1 MEILED
7 DVLNVTLIEPRLKHP
22 TIFERFD
29 ALKEGEGFVILN
41 DHDPKPVYYQLL
53 GERGD
58 IFIWE
63 YLQQGPEWWKVSIKK
78 HITGENNETLGQIA
92 TKDLRKA
99 EIFKKYGLDFCCG
112 GKKTVKEACAEK
124 GLDVAA
130 VEHELQ
136 QVEKQTSA
144 SPLPRPL
151 PYNDWNLDFLA
162 DYIVNTHH
170 SYVKASLPE
179 LLKYADK
186 VARVHG
192 AHHPELFNIL
202 QLVGEI
208 SEEMTGH
215 MEKEETFLFPYIK
228 QLALPKNYC
237 STPGTDKDGNVQQP
251 IELMEKEH
259 EIVGK
264 CLSDIRMLSND
275 YALPEDAC
283 ASYGL
288 LYKMLEEFEGDMFT
302 HIHLE
307 NNILFVKALELEK
320 NK

>member
-7 DVLNVTLIEPRLKHP
+7 GILNVTLIEPRLKHP
-22 TIFERFD
+22 TIFEHFD
-29 ALKEGEGFVILN
+29 ALEEGEGFTILN

-63 YLQQGPEWWKVSIKK
+63 YLEQGPEWWKVSIKK
-78 HITGENNETLGQIA
+78 RVSGESDETLGQIA

-112 GKKTVKEACAEK
+112 GKKTVKQACAEK

-136 QVEKQTSA
+136 QAEKQTSG

-151 PYNDWNLDFLA
+151 PYNDWKLDFLA

-170 SYVKASLPE
+170 SYVKASIPE
-179 LLKYADK
+179 LIKYADK
-186 VARVHG
+186 VAKVHG
-192 AHHPELFNIL
+192 AHHQELFTINE
-202 QLVGEI
+202 LVHDI
-208 SEEMTGH
+208 CAEMTEH
-215 MEKEETFLFPYIK
+215 MEKEESLVFPYIK
-228 QLALPKNYC
+228 QLVTAKAND
-237 STPGTDKDGNVQQP
+237 GTSVQKP
-251 IELMEKEH
+251 IELMEQEH

-264 CLSDIRMLSND
+264 NLSDIRMLGNN
-275 YALPEDAC
+275 YTLPEDAC

-307 NNILFVKALELEK
+307 NNILFKKALEIEK
-320 NK
+320 SR

>member
-7 DVLNVTLIEPRLKHP
+7 GILNVTLIEPRLKHP
-22 TIFERFD
+22 TIFEHFD
-29 ALKEGEGFVILN
+29 ALEEGEGFTILN

-63 YLQQGPEWWKVSIKK
+63 YLEQGPEWWKVSIKK
-78 HITGENNETLGQIA
+78 RVSGESDETLGQIA

-112 GKKTVKEACAEK
+112 GKKTVKQACAEK

-136 QVEKQTSA
+136 QAEKQTSG

-151 PYNDWNLDFLA
+151 PYNDWKLDFLA

-170 SYVKASLPE
+170 SYVKASIPE
-179 LLKYADK
+179 LIKYADK
-186 VARVHG
+186 VAKVHG
-192 AHHPELFNIL
+192 AHHQELFTINE
-202 QLVGEI
+202 LVHDI
-208 SEEMTGH
+208 CAEMTEH
-215 MEKEETFLFPYIK
+215 MEKEESLVFPYIK
-228 QLALPKNYC
+228 QLVSAKAND
-237 STPGTDKDGNVQQP
+237 GTSVQKP
-251 IELMEKEH
+251 IELMEQEH

-264 CLSDIRMLSND
+264 NLSDIRMLSNN
-275 YALPEDAC
+275 YTLPEDAC

-307 NNILFVKALELEK
+307 NNILFKKALEIEK
-320 NK
+320 SR

>member
-1 MEILED
+1 MESLTDGI
-7 DVLNVTLIEPRLKHP
+7 LNVTLIEPRLKHP
-22 TIFERFD
+22 TIFEYFD
-29 ALKEGEGFVILN
+29 ALKEGEGFAILN

-53 GERGD
+53 GERGN
-58 IFIWE
+58 IFVWE
-63 YLQQGPEWWKVSIKK
+63 YLEQGPEWWKVSIKK
-78 HITGENNETLGQIA
+78 RVSGDSDETLGQIA
-92 TKDLRKA
+92 AKDLRKA

-130 VEHELQ
+130 VEHELRWA
-136 QVEKQTSA
+136 EKQTSG

-151 PYNDWNLDFLA
+151 PYNDWKLDFLA

-170 SYVKASLPE
+170 SYVKASVPE
-179 LLKYADK
+179 LIKYVDK
-186 VARVHG
+186 VAKVHG
-192 AHHPELFNIL
+192 GRHSELFTINE
-202 QLVGEI
+202 LVHDI
-208 SEEMTGH
+208 CSEMTEH
-215 MEKEETFLFPYIK
+215 MEKEESFVFPYIK
-228 QLALPKNYC
+228 QLVSAKAND
-237 STPGTDKDGNVQQP
+237 GTSVQKP
-251 IELMEKEH
+251 IELMEQEH

-264 CLSDIRMLSND
+264 SLSDIRMLSNN

-307 NNILFVKALELEK
+307 NNILFEKALEIEK
-320 NK
+320 GK

>member
-1 MEILED
+1 MATIED
-7 DVLNVTLIEPRLKHP
+7 SVLNVTLIEPRLKHP
-22 TIFERFD
+22 TIFEHFD
-29 ALKEGEGFVILN
+29 ALKEGEGFTILN

-58 IFIWE
+58 IFIWQ
-63 YLQQGPEWWKVSIKK
+63 YLEQGPAWWRVNIKK
-78 HITGENNETLGQIA
+78 RISGENNETLGQIA
-92 TKDLRKA
+92 AKDLRKA

-112 GKKTVKEACAEK
+112 GKKTIKEACAEK

-136 QVEKQTSA
+136 QAEKQTSR
-144 SPLPRPL
+144 SPISRLL
-151 PYNDWNLDFLA
+151 PYNEWKLGFLS

-179 LLKYADK
+179 LDKYAEK
-186 VARVHG
+186 VAKVHG
-192 AHHPELFNIL
+192 AEHPELFHIL
-202 QLVGEI
+202 QLVREI
-208 SEEMTGH
+208 EEEMTGH
-215 MEKEETFLFPYIK
+215 MEKEEAFLFPYIK
-228 QLALPKNYC
+228 QLEVSRDSGIVADDDN
-237 STPGTDKDGNVQQP
+237 SGNIAGP

-264 CLSDIRMLSND
+264 SLSDIRLLSSN
-275 YALPEDAC
+275 YELPQDAC
-283 ASYGL
+283 TSYGL

-307 NNILFVKALELEK
+307 NNILFEKALELEK

>member
-1 MEILED
+1 MEIAED
-7 DVLNVTLIEPRLKHP
+7 SVLNVTLIEPRLKHP
-22 TIFERFD
+22 TIFEHFD
-29 ALKEGEGFVILN
+29 ALDEGEGFIILN

-63 YLQQGPEWWKVSIKK
+63 YLEQGPQWWKVSIKK
-78 HITGENNETLGQIA
+78 RISGENTETLGQIA

-136 QVEKQTSA
+136 QAEKQTFA

-151 PYNDWNLDFLA
+151 PYNDWKLDFLA

-186 VARVHG
+186 VAKVHG

-202 QLVGEI
+202 ELVGEI
-208 SEEMTGH
+208 RQEMTEH
-215 MEKEETFLFPYIK
+215 MEKEEAFLFPYIK
-228 QLALPKNYC
+228 QLALSKTN
-237 STPGTDKDGNVQQP
+237 DGNVKQS
-251 IELMEKEH
+251 IDLMEKEH
-259 EIVGK
+259 QFVGK
-264 CLSDIRMLSND
+264 SLSDIRLLSQD

-288 LYKMLEEFEGDMFT
+288 LYKMLQEFEGDMFT

-307 NNILFVKALELEK
+307 NNILFVKARELEE
-320 NK
+320 NN

>member
-1 MEILED
+1 METLED
-7 DVLNVTLIEPRLKHP
+7 SVLNVTLIEPRLKHP
-22 TIFERFD
+22 TIFEHFD
-29 ALKEGEGFVILN
+29 ALNEGEGFVILN

-63 YLQQGPEWWKVSIKK
+63 YLEQGPQWWKVSIKK
-78 HITGENNETLGQIA
+78 RISGENDETLGQIA

-130 VEHELQ
+130 IEHELQ
-136 QVEKQTSA
+136 QAEKQTSA

-151 PYNDWNLDFLA
+151 PYNDWKLDFLA

-170 SYVKASLPE
+170 SYVKAALPE
-179 LLKYADK
+179 LIKYADK

-202 QLVGEI
+202 QLVEEI
-208 SEEMTGH
+208 AREMTEH
-215 MEKEETFLFPYIK
+215 MEKEETFLFHYIK
-228 QLALPKNYC
+228 QLALSKNN
-237 STPGTDKDGNVQQP
+237 DGNVQQP

-264 CLSDIRMLSND
+264 SLSDIRMLSNN

-307 NNILFVKALELEK
+307 NNILFVKALELQK
-320 NK
+320 TK

>member
-1 MEILED
+1 MEIAED
-7 DVLNVTLIEPRLKHP
+7 SVLNVTLIEPRLKHP

-29 ALKEGEGFVILN
+29 ALEEGEGFIILN

-63 YLQQGPEWWKVSIKK
+63 YLEQGPQWWKVSIKK
-78 HITGENNETLGQIA
+78 RISGENTETLGQIA

-136 QVEKQTSA
+136 QAEKQTSA
-144 SPLPRPL
+144 LPLPRPL
-151 PYNDWNLDFLA
+151 PYNDWRLDFLA

-186 VARVHG
+186 VAKVHG

-202 QLVGEI
+202 ELVGEI
-208 SEEMTGH
+208 SQEMTEH
-215 MEKEETFLFPYIK
+215 MEKEEAFLFPYIK
-228 QLALPKNYC
+228 QLALSKTN
-237 STPGTDKDGNVQQP
+237 DGNVKQP
-251 IELMEKEH
+251 IDLMEKEH
-259 EIVGK
+259 QIVGK
-264 CLSDIRMLSND
+264 SLSDIRMLSQD
-275 YALPEDAC
+275 YALPGDAC

-288 LYKMLEEFEGDMFT
+288 LYKMLQEFEGDMFT

-320 NK
+320 K